1 MIRRCVPLPGPDETL
16 AMYDS
21 TGVSYPLADS
31 RGTPM
36 AKSPGKRAL
45 ANGQVAVQGYGAFGE
60 EGGSNIGRFGFT
72 GQMRLPEIGL
82 DYYKARFYDPAIGR
96 FMTPDPAGMVDGPN
110 LYAYVLNDPINF
122 TDPSGLYLDCNEFGV
137 CVETEDILIV
147 APSPFT
153 GVVFD
158 HPPSNGNGQLIN
170 TGRGPGTPA
179 APPMMM
185 MEMPKP
191 EYCTSLGYRTG
202 DFLESKLA
210 NGIKIAGAGVVLAG
224 GAVGLSTALTG
235 FGVGAGVAIAASGGF
250 IYAAG
255 TAVSTLGNFTKFL
268 SGQGAGPTAAGL
280 LSVPTM
286 ALGPVSQIAADQAV
300 SYFANKDSRLAGPCK
315 K

>member
-1 MIRRCVPLPGPDETL
+1 
-16 AMYDS
+16 
-21 TGVSYPLADS
+21 
-31 RGTPM
+31 
-36 AKSPGKRAL
+36 
-45 ANGQVAVQGYGAFGE
+45 
-60 EGGSNIGRFGFT
+60 
-72 GQMRLPEIGL
+72 
-82 DYYKARFYDPAIGR
+82 
-96 FMTPDPAGMVDGPN
+96 MTPDPAGMVDGPN
-110 LYAYVLNDPINF
+110 LYAYVLNDPVNF
-122 TDPSGLYLDCNEFGV
+122 TDPSGLTLYCIVDYGD
-137 CVETEDILIV
+137 ETSR
-147 APSPFT
+147 APCQYQPPMFT
-153 GVVFD
+153 FPINPGRFIGQD
-158 HPPSNGNGQLIN
+158 DANGGSR
-170 TGRGPGTPA
+170 GGPGTPA

-255 TAVSTLGNFTKFL
+255 TAVSTLGNITKFL

-286 ALGPVSQIAADQAV
+286 TLGPVSQIAADQAV
-300 SYFANKDSRLAGPCK
+300 SYFANKDSRLADPCK